1 MMEELKRGVR
11 YGIPNRTENAK
22 DISRLKWARELR
34 GFSQTT
40 LAQASGVNLSTI
52 RGFEC
57 NHRDINMASAITVY
71 KLATV
76 LGVKMEELLD
86 V

>member
-1 MMEELKRGVR
+1 MEEQKRGNR
-11 YGIPNRTENAK
+11 YGIPNKTDNAK
-22 DISRLKWARELR
+22 DISRLKWARELN

-40 LAQASGVNLSTI
+40 LAETSGVNLSTI

-71 KLATV
+71 KLATA
-76 LGVKMEELLD
+76 LGVRMEELITL
-86 V
+86 